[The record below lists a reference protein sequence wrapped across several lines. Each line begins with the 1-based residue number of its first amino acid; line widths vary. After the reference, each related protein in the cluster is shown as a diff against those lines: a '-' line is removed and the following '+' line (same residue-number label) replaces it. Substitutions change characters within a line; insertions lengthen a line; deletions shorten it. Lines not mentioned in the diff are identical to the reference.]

1 MATGGVLG
9 EAVKP
14 DFQIPTSS
22 RSQLSCQPLRCQ
34 TARRFRLLPYPNEQ
48 RESMEHIENNTKECY
63 DCRDDTTTDGFT
75 DVIDNAYFCPKCWKE
90 RARVLDS
97 LKHT

>member
-22 RSQLSCQPLRCQ
+22 RSQPNYQPSRSQ
-34 TARRFRLLPYPNEQ
+34 TAQRLRLLPYPNKMLEKK
-48 RESMEHIENNTKECY
+48 RK
-63 DCRDDTTTDGFT
+63 G
-75 DVIDNAYFCPKCWKE
+75 A
-90 RARVLDS
+90 
-97 LKHT
+97 

>member
-1 MATGGVLG
+1 
-9 EAVKP
+9 
-14 DFQIPTSS
+14 
-22 RSQLSCQPLRCQ
+22 
-34 TARRFRLLPYPNEQ
+34 
-48 RESMEHIENNTKECY
+48 MEHIENNTKECY

-97 LKHT
+97 TLIM